1 MRIELQIRRDGDL
14 STVELD
20 LDIDHL
26 SGQELERVQE
36 VTSEEQRDI
45 RSARFIR
52 AAIWAKLIHTPY
64 ASVAFD
70 EIDYDL
76 TELLEGAE
84 TAEEREWIADA
95 ADEGEPVV
103 IPMETTTGTVEA
115 EVSLGG

>member
-1 MRIELQIRRDGDL
+1 MKIELQIRRDGEL

-36 VTSEEQRDI
+36 VTTEEQRTG

-64 ASVAFD
+64 ASVKFD

-76 TELLEGAE
+76 TELMAQAE
-84 TAEEREWIADA
+84 TPEEQEWATDDA
-95 ADEGEPVV
+95 VV
-103 IPMETTTGTVEA
+103 IPMETATGTVEA
-115 EVSLGG
+115 EVDIGG

>member
-20 LDIDHL
+20 LDIEHL

-36 VTSEEQRDI
+36 VTSEEQRTI

-70 EIDYDL
+70 EIDYDF

-84 TAEEREWIADA
+84 TAEEQEWVTDD
-95 ADEGEPVV
+95 DESVV

>member
-36 VTSEEQRDI
+36 VTSEEERTV

-76 TELLEGAE
+76 TELLAHAE
-84 TAEEREWIADA
+84 TPEEQEW
-95 ADEGEPVV
+95 ADEVV
-103 IPMETTTGTVEA
+103 IPMETATGTVEA